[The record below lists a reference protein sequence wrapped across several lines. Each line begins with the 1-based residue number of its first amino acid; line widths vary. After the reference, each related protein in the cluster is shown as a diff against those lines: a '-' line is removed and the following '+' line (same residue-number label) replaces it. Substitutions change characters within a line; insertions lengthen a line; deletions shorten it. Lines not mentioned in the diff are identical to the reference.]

1 MSGWIKLHRQIQGHW
16 LWLSEKPF
24 DKRSA
29 WIDILLMVN
38 HEDKTVLLGNDL
50 VEVKRGE
57 RLTSEPK
64 LAERWGWS
72 RTKVRNFLNLLE
84 KDGMIENKKEGR
96 KRTRLKVL
104 NYSIYQG
111 SEDSEKTSKKQVKNN
126 ERTSREQAENIN
138 KNDKN
143 DKNID
148 DDEESAEKNPYV
160 FYEHNFGTISPF
172 IAERIKALEDDI
184 GSAMVVEAMKIA
196 SLNRAKG
203 LGYVE
208 TIVKDW
214 LAKNIRDPSQIGSYK
229 EQTNFPPK
237 QPINQKTKE
246 VSEDEIVAAATYIEI
261 ELNEFKKQ
269 KPTRQQIKAFLNSNK
284 FAYSADVKRKA
295 FERLGLSEFLEGE

>member
-57 RLTSEPK
+57 CLTSEPK

-104 NYSIYQG
+104 NYNIYQG
-111 SEDSEKTSKKQVKNN
+111 SQDSEKTSKKQVKNS
-126 ERTSREQAENIN
+126 ERTSGEQGENIN

-143 DKNID
+143 DKEYIYILTEN
-148 DDEESAEKNPYV
+148 EELFLNTLSQIENYPLDREKDLEMYKTLAKRYPELDLLEAIEQWRIYKLDNPLEKNSNP
-160 FYEHNFGTISPF
+160 
-172 IAERIKALEDDI
+172 R
-184 GSAMVVEAMKIA
+184 
-196 SLNRAKG
+196 
-203 LGYVE
+203 
-208 TIVKDW
+208 
-214 LAKNIRDPSQIGSYK
+214 SQINMAFKKYLEWGK
-229 EQTNFPPK
+229 CLKGGKDNGNA
-237 QPINQKTKE
+237 INQRDTTRGAQDWGG
-246 VSEDEIVAAATYIEI
+246 S
-261 ELNEFKKQ
+261 FKNSKLF
-269 KPTRQQIKAFLNSNK
+269 TRK
-284 FAYSADVKRKA
+284 
-295 FERLGLSEFLEGE
+295 LG

>member
-1 MSGWIKLHRQIQGHW
+1 VSGWIKLHRQIQGHW

-143 DKNID
+143 DKNDKKLVID
-148 DDEESAEKNPYV
+148 PFLLELMNNLKEVNNYPFDFDKDAE
-160 FYEHNFGTISPF
+160 FL
-172 IAERIKALEDDI
+172 KALLVDFPTINIQEQIKKWAIYILDNPFKKK
-184 GSAMVVEAMKIA
+184 SNPRSQFRNWCKNA
-196 SLNRAKG
+196 AK
-203 LGYVE
+203 
-208 TIVKDW
+208 W
-214 LAKNIRDPSQIGSYK
+214 QK
-229 EQTNFPPK
+229 EKTQK
-237 QPINQKTKE
+237 QKTWG
-246 VSEDEIVAAATYIEI
+246 
-261 ELNEFKKQ
+261 N
-269 KPTRQQIKAFLNSNK
+269 KA
-284 FAYSADVKRKA
+284 YQPWEPPRD
-295 FERLGLSEFLEGE
+295 

>member
-143 DKNID
+143 DKNDKKLVID
-148 DDEESAEKNPYV
+148 
-160 FYEHNFGTISPF
+160 PF
-172 IAERIKALEDDI
+172 LLEL
-184 GSAMVVEAMKIA
+184 MNN
-196 SLNRAKG
+196 L
-203 LGYVE
+203 
-208 TIVKDW
+208 
-214 LAKNIRDPSQIGSYK
+214 
-229 EQTNFPPK
+229 
-237 QPINQKTKE
+237 KE
-246 VSEDEIVAAATYIEI
+246 VNNYPFDFDKDA
-261 ELNEFKKQ
+261 
-269 KPTRQQIKAFLNSNK
+269 
-284 FAYSADVKRKA
+284 
-295 FERLGLSEFLEGE
+295 